1 MRKRN
6 PRRATPEEL
15 RVCSVLKEKG
25 TREELAHLAARGEWS
40 NVPAYNASREQ
51 IADHLGKSV
60 SPESDASFF
69 DSRRFSEAIVLLKS
83 RPVLLVKNGIFD
95 EAPLA
100 GLEQRLKKHRAAL
113 ATPIRSVGRL
123 ELIDHD
129 SMDWCGTGWRIED
142 DLIVTNRH
150 VASLFAERQGSL
162 FRFRLNQA
170 GKQVR
175 TRVDFREEYRQP
187 ESDEHVIARVLWI
200 APDVSEAPD
209 MAILQVVKGD
219 LLPPP
224 LVLARQDAEP
234 RQAVAVVGYP
244 ARDSR
249 NDAGAMEDIF
259 GNIYDVKRFAPG
271 EVVGLPHDAWYLTH
285 DCSTLGGNSGSAVLS
300 IDGGEVV
307 GLHFGGQFRK
317 TNYAVKASV
326 IRSLLARRAWVPVA
340 GAELKRGVPRFQE
353 KQRSVA
359 DLAERKGF
367 DEAFLGPK
375 AALPKPGKSHQVL
388 PVGKGMRLDYLHFSV
403 VMSARRRLPILT
415 AVNIDGALKRSLKRK
430 DSWGFDP
437 RIEAAA
443 QVGHKDFYGP
453 ASFDKGHM
461 VRRED
466 PGWGDSDAVARQ
478 AEDDTFV
485 YTNAVPQVAQL
496 NQRSWLS
503 LEDYVLQNAR
513 GEGFRISVFTGPV
526 FRDDDPLYQG
536 VQVPLEFW
544 KVVAMID
551 ADSGEL
557 GVSAYLLGQEGMMPS
572 EGFRY
577 GAFKTYQVPLAKVEA
592 SADLRFSSALR
603 KADVLAG
610 TPLEEA
616 LESGRFIEIDGPDDL
631 LLSRPGPAGK
641 GR

>member
-224 LVLARQDAEP
+224 L
-234 RQAVAVVGYP
+234 
-244 ARDSR
+244 
-249 NDAGAMEDIF
+249 
-259 GNIYDVKRFAPG
+259 
-271 EVVGLPHDAWYLTH
+271 
-285 DCSTLGGNSGSAVLS
+285 S

-340 GAELKRGVPRFQE
+340 GAELKRGAPRFQE

-375 AALPKPGKSHQVL
+375 ATLPKPGKSHQVL
-388 PVGKGMRLDYLHFSV
+388 PVGKGTRLDYLHFSV
-403 VMSARRRLPILT
+403 VMSASRRLPILT

-466 PGWGDSDAVARQ
+466 PGWGDSDAIARQ

-513 GEGFRISVFTGPV
+513 SEGFRISVFTGPV

>member
-244 ARDSR
+244 ARDR
-249 NDAGAMEDIF
+249 D
-259 GNIYDVKRFAPG
+259 
-271 EVVGLPHDAWYLTH
+271 
-285 DCSTLGGNSGSAVLS
+285 
-300 IDGGEVV
+300 
-307 GLHFGGQFRK
+307 RK
-317 TNYAVKASV
+317 
-326 IRSLLARRAWVPVA
+326 
-340 GAELKRGVPRFQE
+340 
-353 KQRSVA
+353 
-359 DLAERKGF
+359 
-367 DEAFLGPK
+367 
-375 AALPKPGKSHQVL
+375 
-388 PVGKGMRLDYLHFSV
+388 SV
-403 VMSARRRLPILT
+403 V
-415 AVNIDGALKRSLKRK
+415 
-430 DSWGFDP
+430 
-437 RIEAAA
+437 
-443 QVGHKDFYGP
+443 
-453 ASFDKGHM
+453 
-461 VRRED
+461 
-466 PGWGDSDAVARQ
+466 
-478 AEDDTFV
+478 
-485 YTNAVPQVAQL
+485 
-496 NQRSWLS
+496 
-503 LEDYVLQNAR
+503 
-513 GEGFRISVFTGPV
+513 
-526 FRDDDPLYQG
+526 
-536 VQVPLEFW
+536 
-544 KVVAMID
+544 
-551 ADSGEL
+551 
-557 GVSAYLLGQEGMMPS
+557 
-572 EGFRY
+572 
-577 GAFKTYQVPLAKVEA
+577 
-592 SADLRFSSALR
+592 
-603 KADVLAG
+603 
-610 TPLEEA
+610 
-616 LESGRFIEIDGPDDL
+616 
-631 LLSRPGPAGK
+631 
-641 GR
+641 

>member
-1 MRKRN
+1 
-6 PRRATPEEL
+6 P
-15 RVCSVLKEKG
+15 
-25 TREELAHLAARGEWS
+25 
-40 NVPAYNASREQ
+40 VPAP
-51 IADHLGKSV
+51 G
-60 SPESDASFF
+60 
-69 DSRRFSEAIVLLKS
+69 
-83 RPVLLVKNGIFD
+83 G
-95 EAPLA
+95 
-100 GLEQRLKKHRAAL
+100 G
-113 ATPIRSVGRL
+113 G
-123 ELIDHD
+123 
-129 SMDWCGTGWRIED
+129 GG
-142 DLIVTNRH
+142 
-150 VASLFAERQGSL
+150 
-162 FRFRLNQA
+162 
-170 GKQVR
+170 
-175 TRVDFREEYRQP
+175 
-187 ESDEHVIARVLWI
+187 
-200 APDVSEAPD
+200 
-209 MAILQVVKGD
+209 
-219 LLPPP
+219 
-224 LVLARQDAEP
+224 
-234 RQAVAVVGYP
+234 VVGYP

-326 IRSLLARRAWVPVA
+326 IRSLLVRRAWVPVA

-388 PVGKGMRLDYLHFSV
+388 PVGKGTRLDYLHFSV
-403 VMSARRRLPILT
+403 VMSASRRLPILT

-466 PGWGDSDAVARQ
+466 PGWGDSDAIARQ

-513 GEGFRISVFTGPV
+513 SEGFRISVFTGPV

>member
-1 MRKRN
+1 M
-6 PRRATPEEL
+6 
-15 RVCSVLKEKG
+15 
-25 TREELAHLAARGEWS
+25 
-40 NVPAYNASREQ
+40 PAYNASREQ

-340 GAELKRGVPRFQE
+340 GRSAEARRAALPGKAAQRRRPGRAQGFRRGLPRAEGGLAQAGQE
-353 KQRSVA
+353 PPGAAGGQGHAPGLS
-359 DLAERKGF
+359 
-367 DEAFLGPK
+367 AFLGGDERQP
-375 AALPKPGKSHQVL
+375 ALADPHRGE
-388 PVGKGMRLDYLHFSV
+388 Y
-403 VMSARRRLPILT
+403 RRR
-415 AVNIDGALKRSLKRK
+415 AQAFAQAQ
-430 DSWGFDP
+430 GFLGL
-437 RIEAAA
+437 R
-443 QVGHKDFYGP
+443 P
-453 ASFDKGHM
+453 AH
-461 VRRED
+461 
-466 PGWGDSDAVARQ
+466 
-478 AEDDTFV
+478 
-485 YTNAVPQVAQL
+485 
-496 NQRSWLS
+496 
-503 LEDYVLQNAR
+503 R
-513 GEGFRISVFTGPV
+513 GGRAGRT
-526 FRDDDPLYQG
+526 QG
-536 VQVPLEFW
+536 
-544 KVVAMID
+544 
-551 ADSGEL
+551 
-557 GVSAYLLGQEGMMPS
+557 LL
-572 EGFRY
+572 
-577 GAFKTYQVPLAKVEA
+577 
-592 SADLRFSSALR
+592 
-603 KADVLAG
+603 
-610 TPLEEA
+610 
-616 LESGRFIEIDGPDDL
+616 
-631 LLSRPGPAGK
+631 RPGFVRQGPHGASRGSRLGRQRCRRPAG
-641 GR
+641 

>member
-129 SMDWCGTGWRIED
+129 SMDWCGTGWRIDD

-187 ESDEHVIARVLWI
+187 ESDEHVIARILWI

-244 ARDSR
+244 ARD
-249 NDAGAMEDIF
+249 
-259 GNIYDVKRFAPG
+259 
-271 EVVGLPHDAWYLTH
+271 
-285 DCSTLGGNSGSAVLS
+285 
-300 IDGGEVV
+300 
-307 GLHFGGQFRK
+307 HFGGQFRK

-388 PVGKGMRLDYLHFSV
+388 PVGKGTRLDYLHFSV
-403 VMSARRRLPILT
+403 VMSASRRLPILT

-466 PGWGDSDAVARQ
+466 PGWGDSDAIARQ

-513 GEGFRISVFTGPV
+513 SEGFRISVFTGPV

>member
-375 AALPKPGKSHQVL
+375 A
-388 PVGKGMRLDYLHFSV
+388 
-403 VMSARRRLPILT
+403 
-415 AVNIDGALKRSLKRK
+415 
-430 DSWGFDP
+430 
-437 RIEAAA
+437 
-443 QVGHKDFYGP
+443 
-453 ASFDKGHM
+453 
-461 VRRED
+461 
-466 PGWGDSDAVARQ
+466 
-478 AEDDTFV
+478 
-485 YTNAVPQVAQL
+485 
-496 NQRSWLS
+496 
-503 LEDYVLQNAR
+503 
-513 GEGFRISVFTGPV
+513 
-526 FRDDDPLYQG
+526 
-536 VQVPLEFW
+536 
-544 KVVAMID
+544 
-551 ADSGEL
+551 
-557 GVSAYLLGQEGMMPS
+557 
-572 EGFRY
+572 
-577 GAFKTYQVPLAKVEA
+577 
-592 SADLRFSSALR
+592 
-603 KADVLAG
+603 
-610 TPLEEA
+610 
-616 LESGRFIEIDGPDDL
+616 
-631 LLSRPGPAGK
+631 
-641 GR
+641 

>member
-234 RQAVAVVGYP
+234 RQAVAV
-244 ARDSR
+244 
-249 NDAGAMEDIF
+249 
-259 GNIYDVKRFAPG
+259 
-271 EVVGLPHDAWYLTH
+271 
-285 DCSTLGGNSGSAVLS
+285 LS

-403 VMSARRRLPILT
+403 VMSASRRLPILT

-513 GEGFRISVFTGPV
+513 SEGFRISVFTGPV

>member
-187 ESDEHVIARVLWI
+187 ESDEHVIAR
-200 APDVSEAPD
+200 
-209 MAILQVVKGD
+209 
-219 LLPPP
+219 
-224 LVLARQDAEP
+224 
-234 RQAVAVVGYP
+234 
-244 ARDSR
+244 
-249 NDAGAMEDIF
+249 AMEDIF

-388 PVGKGMRLDYLHFSV
+388 PVGKGTRLDYLHFSV
-403 VMSARRRLPILT
+403 VMSASRRLPILT

-513 GEGFRISVFTGPV
+513 SEGFRISVFTGPV

>member
-403 VMSARRRLPILT
+403 VMSASRRLPILT

-437 RIEAAA
+437 RIEAA
-443 QVGHKDFYGP
+443 
-453 ASFDKGHM
+453 
-461 VRRED
+461 
-466 PGWGDSDAVARQ
+466 
-478 AEDDTFV
+478 
-485 YTNAVPQVAQL
+485 
-496 NQRSWLS
+496 
-503 LEDYVLQNAR
+503 
-513 GEGFRISVFTGPV
+513 
-526 FRDDDPLYQG
+526 
-536 VQVPLEFW
+536 
-544 KVVAMID
+544 
-551 ADSGEL
+551 
-557 GVSAYLLGQEGMMPS
+557 
-572 EGFRY
+572 
-577 GAFKTYQVPLAKVEA
+577 
-592 SADLRFSSALR
+592 
-603 KADVLAG
+603 
-610 TPLEEA
+610 
-616 LESGRFIEIDGPDDL
+616 
-631 LLSRPGPAGK
+631 
-641 GR
+641 